1 MTPCTAVRTIV
12 KGGMAFT
19 TSQQISRYYDTF
31 SDREITFTKEVISA
45 IRLNPKDVYLKCT
58 GYQWPCVIYSSSMR
72 SSKVI
77 VNMQE
82 SLKDALQKANNL
94 VSLRYS
100 FIRLDKN
107 DPVSFLVSSRIS
119 AFTPY
124 SRENS
129 NLSFVNLEFTQ
140 RPPDGLIDVLGS
152 LLDANAN
159 SHNRRDVRIPI
170 SEEVAGQLGLQIR
183 GIQVY
188 IQGVPR
194 KCVLRD
200 ISFGGAKV
208 VIIGVPKLLLNKEAV
223 IRLPFDDTGEVID
236 VHGTVIRFEGVE
248 GREDIAAIAVR
259 FDDERVPARLKM
271 RINEYL
277 KLQYS
282 PKERAAAEAR
292 RQNEAAEAEKEQHA
306 QRLREARSGK
316 TDR

>member
-1 MTPCTAVRTIV
+1 
-12 KGGMAFT
+12 MAFT

-31 SDREITFTKEVISA
+31 SEQEITFTKEVIHA
-45 IRLNPKDVYLKCT
+45 IMLDPKSVYLKCT
-58 GYQWPCVIYSSSMR
+58 GSQWPCVIYSSSMR

-82 SLKDALQKANNL
+82 SLKTALRKSNNL

-100 FIRLDKN
+100 FVQPDKS
-107 DPVSFLVSSRIS
+107 DPLSFLVSSKIA

-129 NLSFVNLEFTQ
+129 NLSFMNLEFTQ

-159 SHNRRDVRIPI
+159 SRNRKDIRITI
-170 SEEVAGQLGLQIR
+170 TEENAEQLGLKLR
-183 GIQVY
+183 DIQLY

-208 VIIGVPKLLLNKEAV
+208 VIIGVPKLLLNKEAT
-223 IRLPFDDTGEVID
+223 IRLPFGDTGEVID
-236 VHGTVIRFEGVE
+236 VAGSVIRFEGVE
-248 GREDIAAIAVR
+248 GRDDIAAIAIR
-259 FDDERVPARLKM
+259 FDDERVPVRLKL
-271 RINEYL
+271 RLNEYL
-277 KLQYS
+277 KLQQS

-292 RQNEAAEAEKEQHA
+292 KQNEAAEVEKEQHA
-306 QRLREARSGK
+306 RRLREARSRR